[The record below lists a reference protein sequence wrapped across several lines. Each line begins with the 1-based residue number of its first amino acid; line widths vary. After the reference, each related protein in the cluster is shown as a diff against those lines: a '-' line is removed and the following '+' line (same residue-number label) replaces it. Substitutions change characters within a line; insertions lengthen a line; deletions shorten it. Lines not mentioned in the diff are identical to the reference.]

1 MCKFDVAVSIVSYS
15 DIQHIKSGVYVLAND
30 YTNGVYKVGLINRES
45 GNISNRIKEQTNSC
59 QWVIPGSLRCVI
71 LVETE
76 YPDLLENKMHL
87 DPDMVKFRISEKR
100 ELFKMNINDIY
111 KELFNHSKGI
121 ASHIYII
128 AEEADKFGL
137 EYNISKKPTIN
148 KISWTELV
156 LGELV
161 SGIYKHKNGFIVY
174 YDATTNRWKT
184 ENTEWESFKHFAQK
198 TGCTL
203 RSLNYS
209 YTSHTKEFISSLT
222 FITKL

>member
-1 MCKFDVAVSIVSYS
+1 MCKFDVPVSVVSYS
-15 DIQHIKSGVYVLAND
+15 AIQHIKSGVYILAND
-30 YTNGVYKVGLINRES
+30 YMNGIYKVGLINRES

-71 LVETE
+71 LVDTE

-87 DPDMVKFRISEKR
+87 DPDIAKFRISEKR
-100 ELFKMNINDIY
+100 ELFQMNINDIY

-128 AEEADKFGL
+128 AEVADKFGL
-137 EYNISKKPTIN
+137 EYNISKKSTN
-148 KISWTELV
+148 KGIRWT
-156 LGELV
+156 ELV
-161 SGIYKHKNGFIVY
+161 SGIYKHNNGFIVY
-174 YDATTNRWKT
+174 YDATTNRWRT

-209 YTSHTKEFISSLT
+209 YTSYKKDFISALT
-222 FITKL
+222 FISNL